1 MENASPNLYDAIG
14 VGVDASS
21 DKIKKKTRKLIHEVK
36 ESDKKNSAKNEL
48 IRFFKNAR
56 ETLCDARARREYDS
70 SIGIETV
77 GTDDSVDPEF
87 SNTNTES
94 MIPFETMQP
103 LRQPFGV
110 FGALGSLGRLGELV
124 RPLESSSP
132 PSSLSSSSSAALAG
146 FLGTGIED
154 MFSSSII
161 PEELSSSA
169 GRSLK
174 PGTFHILEYTKV
186 RNPGGGFDEFGFTRQ
201 GDMRND
207 RVTEK
212 RFERKS

>member
-48 IRFFKNAR
+48 IRFFKSAR

-77 GTDDSVDPEF
+77 GTDNGVDPEF
-87 SNTNTES
+87 SNTES
-94 MIPFETMQP
+94 MIPFETAQP
-103 LRQPFGV
+103 FRQPFGAL
-110 FGALGSLGRLGELV
+110 GALGSLGSLV
-124 RPLESSSP
+124 DLLRPLESSSSS
-132 PSSLSSSSSAALAG
+132 PSSTSSSAALAG

-154 MFSSSII
+154 MFSSSIV

-169 GRSLK
+169 GGRSLK

>member
-21 DKIKKKTRKLIHEVK
+21 DKIKKKTRKLIREVK
-36 ESDKKNSAKNEL
+36 ESDKNNSAKNEL
-48 IRFFKNAR
+48 IRFFKSAR

-70 SIGIETV
+70 SIGIDTV
-77 GTDDSVDPEF
+77 GSDNGVDSEF
-87 SNTNTES
+87 SNTES
-94 MIPFETMQP
+94 MIPFATTQP
-103 LRQPFGV
+103 FRQPFGALGA
-110 FGALGSLGRLGELV
+110 FGSLGSLGDLL
-124 RPLESSSP
+124 RPLESSSSS
-132 PSSLSSSSSAALAG
+132 PSSMSSASAALAG

-169 GRSLK
+169 GGRSLK
-174 PGTFHILEYTKV
+174 SGTFHILEYTKV
-186 RNPGGGFDEFGFTRQ
+186 RNPDGGFDEFGFTRQ
-201 GDMRND
+201 GDTRND